1 MTFTETFLF
10 ICVIVEFICIYIL
23 THDRRWNMEE
33 KTEFMND
40 KELEMLFQTNTNNFI
55 AKQRQFNK
63 VNTEF
68 SKKTTTLLKQLSD
81 DYIQTREEIHKMN
94 SKIDRLTVFLILTL
108 CLLLWSVFIWVTW
121 DIKKLWS
128 LWNVLK
134 EKHMKW
140 F

>member
-1 MTFTETFLF
+1 
-10 ICVIVEFICIYIL
+10 
-23 THDRRWNMEE
+23 MEE

-108 CLLLWSVFIWVTW
+108 CLLLWSVFI
-121 DIKKLWS
+121 
-128 LWNVLK
+128 
-134 EKHMKW
+134 
-140 F
+140 

>member
-1 MTFTETFLF
+1 
-10 ICVIVEFICIYIL
+10 
-23 THDRRWNMEE
+23 MEE
-33 KTEFMND
+33 KTKLMSD

-81 DYIQTREEIHKMN
+81 DYIQTRDEIHKMN

-108 CLLLWSVFIWVTW
+108 CLLLWSLFV
-121 DIKKLWS
+121 
-128 LWNVLK
+128 
-134 EKHMKW
+134 
-140 F
+140 

>member
-1 MTFTETFLF
+1 MKDENWTGLE
-10 ICVIVEFICIYIL
+10 
-23 THDRRWNMEE
+23 
-33 KTEFMND
+33 D

-108 CLLLWSVFIWVTW
+108 CLLLWSVFV
-121 DIKKLWS
+121 
-128 LWNVLK
+128 
-134 EKHMKW
+134 
-140 F
+140 

>member
-1 MTFTETFLF
+1 
-10 ICVIVEFICIYIL
+10 
-23 THDRRWNMEE
+23 MED
-33 KTEFMND
+33 KTELIGD

-108 CLLLWSVFIWVTW
+108 CLLLWSVFI
-121 DIKKLWS
+121 
-128 LWNVLK
+128 
-134 EKHMKW
+134 
-140 F
+140 

>member
-1 MTFTETFLF
+1 
-10 ICVIVEFICIYIL
+10 
-23 THDRRWNMEE
+23 MEE

-55 AKQRQFNK
+55 AKQRKFNK

-108 CLLLWSVFIWVTW
+108 CLLLWSLFV
-121 DIKKLWS
+121 
-128 LWNVLK
+128 
-134 EKHMKW
+134 
-140 F
+140 

>member
-1 MTFTETFLF
+1 
-10 ICVIVEFICIYIL
+10 
-23 THDRRWNMEE
+23 MEE
-33 KTEFMND
+33 KTEFMSD

-55 AKQRQFNK
+55 ARQRQFNK

-108 CLLLWSVFIWVTW
+108 CLLLWSLFV
-121 DIKKLWS
+121 
-128 LWNVLK
+128 
-134 EKHMKW
+134 
-140 F
+140 

>member
-1 MTFTETFLF
+1 
-10 ICVIVEFICIYIL
+10 
-23 THDRRWNMEE
+23 MEE

-55 AKQRQFNK
+55 ARQRQFNK

-108 CLLLWSVFIWVTW
+108 CLLLWGLFV
-121 DIKKLWS
+121 
-128 LWNVLK
+128 
-134 EKHMKW
+134 
-140 F
+140 

>member
-1 MTFTETFLF
+1 
-10 ICVIVEFICIYIL
+10 
-23 THDRRWNMEE
+23 MEE
-33 KTEFMND
+33 KNEFMND

-108 CLLLWSVFIWVTW
+108 CLLLC
-121 DIKKLWS
+121 S
-128 LWNVLK
+128 LFV
-134 EKHMKW
+134 
-140 F
+140 

>member
-1 MTFTETFLF
+1 
-10 ICVIVEFICIYIL
+10 
-23 THDRRWNMEE
+23 MEE
-33 KTEFMND
+33 KNEFMSD

-108 CLLLWSVFIWVTW
+108 CLLLWSLFV
-121 DIKKLWS
+121 
-128 LWNVLK
+128 
-134 EKHMKW
+134 
-140 F
+140 

>member
-1 MTFTETFLF
+1 MKDENWTGLE
-10 ICVIVEFICIYIL
+10 
-23 THDRRWNMEE
+23 
-33 KTEFMND
+33 D

-63 VNTEF
+63 VNTEL

-108 CLLLWSVFIWVTW
+108 CLLLWSLFV
-121 DIKKLWS
+121 
-128 LWNVLK
+128 
-134 EKHMKW
+134 
-140 F
+140 

>member
-1 MTFTETFLF
+1 
-10 ICVIVEFICIYIL
+10 
-23 THDRRWNMEE
+23 MEE
-33 KTEFMND
+33 KSEFMND

-108 CLLLWSVFIWVTW
+108 CLLLWSLFV
-121 DIKKLWS
+121 
-128 LWNVLK
+128 
-134 EKHMKW
+134 
-140 F
+140 

>member
-1 MTFTETFLF
+1 
-10 ICVIVEFICIYIL
+10 
-23 THDRRWNMEE
+23 MEE
-33 KTEFMND
+33 KSEFMND

-108 CLLLWSVFIWVTW
+108 CLLLWSVFI
-121 DIKKLWS
+121 
-128 LWNVLK
+128 
-134 EKHMKW
+134 
-140 F
+140 

>member
-1 MTFTETFLF
+1 
-10 ICVIVEFICIYIL
+10 
-23 THDRRWNMEE
+23 MED
-33 KTEFMND
+33 KTELIGD

-55 AKQRQFNK
+55 AKQNKLNK

-108 CLLLWSVFIWVTW
+108 CLLLWSLFV
-121 DIKKLWS
+121 
-128 LWNVLK
+128 
-134 EKHMKW
+134 
-140 F
+140 

>member
-1 MTFTETFLF
+1 
-10 ICVIVEFICIYIL
+10 
-23 THDRRWNMEE
+23 MEE

-68 SKKTTTLLKQLSD
+68 SKKTTSLLKQLSD

-108 CLLLWSVFIWVTW
+108 CLLLWSIFV
-121 DIKKLWS
+121 
-128 LWNVLK
+128 
-134 EKHMKW
+134 
-140 F
+140 

>member
-1 MTFTETFLF
+1 
-10 ICVIVEFICIYIL
+10 
-23 THDRRWNMEE
+23 MED

-108 CLLLWSVFIWVTW
+108 CLLLWSVFI
-121 DIKKLWS
+121 
-128 LWNVLK
+128 
-134 EKHMKW
+134 
-140 F
+140 

>member
-1 MTFTETFLF
+1 MKDENWTGLED
-10 ICVIVEFICIYIL
+10 E
-23 THDRRWNMEE
+23 
-33 KTEFMND
+33 
-40 KELEMLFQTNTNNFI
+40 ELEILFQTNTNNFI

-108 CLLLWSVFIWVTW
+108 CLLLWSVFI
-121 DIKKLWS
+121 
-128 LWNVLK
+128 
-134 EKHMKW
+134 
-140 F
+140 

>member
-1 MTFTETFLF
+1 
-10 ICVIVEFICIYIL
+10 
-23 THDRRWNMEE
+23 
-33 KTEFMND
+33 MND

-55 AKQRQFNK
+55 ARQRQFNK

-108 CLLLWSVFIWVTW
+108 CLLLWSVFI
-121 DIKKLWS
+121 
-128 LWNVLK
+128 
-134 EKHMKW
+134 
-140 F
+140 

>member
-1 MTFTETFLF
+1 
-10 ICVIVEFICIYIL
+10 
-23 THDRRWNMEE
+23 MEE
-33 KTEFMND
+33 KTELIGD

-55 AKQRQFNK
+55 AKQNKLNK

-108 CLLLWSVFIWVTW
+108 CLLLWSLFI
-121 DIKKLWS
+121 
-128 LWNVLK
+128 
-134 EKHMKW
+134 
-140 F
+140 

>member
-1 MTFTETFLF
+1 
-10 ICVIVEFICIYIL
+10 
-23 THDRRWNMEE
+23 MEE

-108 CLLLWSVFIWVTW
+108 CLLLWSVFV
-121 DIKKLWS
+121 
-128 LWNVLK
+128 
-134 EKHMKW
+134 
-140 F
+140 

>member
-1 MTFTETFLF
+1 MKDENWTGLED
-10 ICVIVEFICIYIL
+10 E
-23 THDRRWNMEE
+23 
-33 KTEFMND
+33 
-40 KELEMLFQTNTNNFI
+40 EMLFQTNTNNFI

-108 CLLLWSVFIWVTW
+108 CLLLWSLFV
-121 DIKKLWS
+121 
-128 LWNVLK
+128 
-134 EKHMKW
+134 
-140 F
+140 

>member
-1 MTFTETFLF
+1 MS
-10 ICVIVEFICIYIL
+10 
-23 THDRRWNMEE
+23 
-33 KTEFMND
+33 D

-108 CLLLWSVFIWVTW
+108 CLLLWSVFI
-121 DIKKLWS
+121 
-128 LWNVLK
+128 
-134 EKHMKW
+134 
-140 F
+140 

>member
-1 MTFTETFLF
+1 
-10 ICVIVEFICIYIL
+10 
-23 THDRRWNMEE
+23 MEE
-33 KTEFMND
+33 KTELMND

-108 CLLLWSVFIWVTW
+108 CLLLWSVFI
-121 DIKKLWS
+121 
-128 LWNVLK
+128 
-134 EKHMKW
+134 
-140 F
+140 

>member
-1 MTFTETFLF
+1 
-10 ICVIVEFICIYIL
+10 
-23 THDRRWNMEE
+23 MEE
-33 KTEFMND
+33 KNEFMND

-94 SKIDRLTVFLILTL
+94 SKIDRLTIFLILTL
-108 CLLLWSVFIWVTW
+108 CLLLWSLFV
-121 DIKKLWS
+121 
-128 LWNVLK
+128 
-134 EKHMKW
+134 
-140 F
+140 

>member
-1 MTFTETFLF
+1 
-10 ICVIVEFICIYIL
+10 
-23 THDRRWNMEE
+23 MEE
-33 KTEFMND
+33 EQKVLND

-108 CLLLWSVFIWVTW
+108 CLLLWSLFV
-121 DIKKLWS
+121 
-128 LWNVLK
+128 
-134 EKHMKW
+134 
-140 F
+140 

>member
-1 MTFTETFLF
+1 
-10 ICVIVEFICIYIL
+10 
-23 THDRRWNMEE
+23 MEE
-33 KTEFMND
+33 KNEFMND

-55 AKQRQFNK
+55 ARQRQFNK

-108 CLLLWSVFIWVTW
+108 CLLLWSLFVRAI
-121 DIKKLWS
+121 
-128 LWNVLK
+128 
-134 EKHMKW
+134 
-140 F
+140 

>member
-1 MTFTETFLF
+1 
-10 ICVIVEFICIYIL
+10 
-23 THDRRWNMEE
+23 MEE

-55 AKQRQFNK
+55 ARQRQFNK

-108 CLLLWSVFIWVTW
+108 CLLLWSLFV
-121 DIKKLWS
+121 
-128 LWNVLK
+128 
-134 EKHMKW
+134 
-140 F
+140 

>member
-1 MTFTETFLF
+1 
-10 ICVIVEFICIYIL
+10 
-23 THDRRWNMEE
+23 MEE
-33 KTEFMND
+33 KNEFMND

-55 AKQRQFNK
+55 AKQRQFNR

-108 CLLLWSVFIWVTW
+108 CLLLWSVFI
-121 DIKKLWS
+121 
-128 LWNVLK
+128 
-134 EKHMKW
+134 
-140 F
+140 

>member
-1 MTFTETFLF
+1 
-10 ICVIVEFICIYIL
+10 
-23 THDRRWNMEE
+23 MEE
-33 KTEFMND
+33 KNEFMSD

-108 CLLLWSVFIWVTW
+108 CLLLWSVFI
-121 DIKKLWS
+121 
-128 LWNVLK
+128 
-134 EKHMKW
+134 
-140 F
+140 

>member
-1 MTFTETFLF
+1 
-10 ICVIVEFICIYIL
+10 
-23 THDRRWNMEE
+23 
-33 KTEFMND
+33 MND

-108 CLLLWSVFIWVTW
+108 CLLLWSLFV
-121 DIKKLWS
+121 
-128 LWNVLK
+128 
-134 EKHMKW
+134 
-140 F
+140 

>member
-1 MTFTETFLF
+1 
-10 ICVIVEFICIYIL
+10 
-23 THDRRWNMEE
+23 MEE

-108 CLLLWSVFIWVTW
+108 CLLLWSLFV
-121 DIKKLWS
+121 
-128 LWNVLK
+128 
-134 EKHMKW
+134 
-140 F
+140 

>member
-1 MTFTETFLF
+1 
-10 ICVIVEFICIYIL
+10 
-23 THDRRWNMEE
+23 MEE

-81 DYIQTREEIHKMN
+81 DYIQTRDEIHKMN

-108 CLLLWSVFIWVTW
+108 CLLLWSVFI
-121 DIKKLWS
+121 
-128 LWNVLK
+128 
-134 EKHMKW
+134 
-140 F
+140 